1 MTNGIDEIPQPSL
14 QARLKQA
21 AQRDHDLD
29 LEIGKEWLAVDLEQ
43 WQTFDEPEKGR
54 ASHGPNEGT
63 STSPRSAR

>member
-14 QARLKQA
+14 HARLKQA

-29 LEIGKEWLAVDLEQ
+29 LEIYKEWLAVDLEQ
-43 WQTFDEPEKGR
+43 WRTFDKQEKGPL
-54 ASHGPNEGT
+54 GPNEGT